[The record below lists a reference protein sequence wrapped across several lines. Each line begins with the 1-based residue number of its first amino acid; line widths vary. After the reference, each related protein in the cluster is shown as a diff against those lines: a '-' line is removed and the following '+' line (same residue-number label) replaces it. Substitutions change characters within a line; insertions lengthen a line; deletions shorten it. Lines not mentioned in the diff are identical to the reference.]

1 MSLVPAGPG
10 DFCPAC
16 CASCL
21 RLVSLYWL
29 VDPLCPEEEKK
40 CLCDA
45 GFGLLTSINEWSC
58 CFFSPAWPDRSWCEC
73 GDRIDDYGTGED
85 AHCHGM
91 TMLMLSSQGGP
102 ILEQLSCCTTQFQDS
117 GEIAGQAIGIW
128 CRGEKRSTSKNK
140 HGVTPT
146 YTVHPS

>member
-1 MSLVPAGPG
+1 
-10 DFCPAC
+10 
-16 CASCL
+16 
-21 RLVSLYWL
+21 
-29 VDPLCPEEEKK
+29 
-40 CLCDA
+40 
-45 GFGLLTSINEWSC
+45 
-58 CFFSPAWPDRSWCEC
+58 
-73 GDRIDDYGTGED
+73 
-85 AHCHGM
+85 M